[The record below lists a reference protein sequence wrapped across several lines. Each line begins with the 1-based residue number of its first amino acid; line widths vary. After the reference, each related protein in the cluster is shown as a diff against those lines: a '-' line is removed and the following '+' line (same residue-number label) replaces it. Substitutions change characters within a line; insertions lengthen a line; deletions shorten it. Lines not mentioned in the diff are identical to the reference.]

1 MWAEPRVLKAEH
13 ATEVPP
19 VKDSLKTSLRPTD
32 NLQKTHPRAG
42 EGTSQC
48 NLQHPGIEA
57 EPIPSRQVEVKKE
70 ESLSKPTLDIQ
81 ERYLNLALPAT
92 INHHKLGYKPL

>member
-13 ATEVPP
+13 AKEVPP

-32 NLQKTHPRAG
+32 HLQKTHPRAG

-48 NLQHPGIEA
+48 NLQHP
-57 EPIPSRQVEVKKE
+57 
-70 ESLSKPTLDIQ
+70 SLSKPTLDIQ
-81 ERYLNLALPAT
+81 KRYINLALPAT
-92 INHHKLGYKPL
+92 STTISWDTNPSK

>member
-57 EPIPSRQVEVKKE
+57 EPIPSRQVEVKKGRITVKTDLRHPRKI
-70 ESLSKPTLDIQ
+70 SQLG
-81 ERYLNLALPAT
+81 PAS
-92 INHHKLGYKPL
+92 NHQPP